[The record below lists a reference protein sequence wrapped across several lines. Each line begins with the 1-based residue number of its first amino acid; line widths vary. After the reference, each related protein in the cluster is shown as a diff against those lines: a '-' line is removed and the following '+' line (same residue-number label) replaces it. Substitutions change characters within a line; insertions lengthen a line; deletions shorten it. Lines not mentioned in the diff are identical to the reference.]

1 MCCGTNLFTHTVVL
15 RRMSALW
22 AYPWTLAEE
31 GLDEAWTTL
40 SCIGADTIN
49 LASHYH
55 SVRSMQPRFPDHL
68 FESQPGGC
76 YFTPAPDRFVGTP
89 IDPLPNEVPPFDDPL
104 ATVVESADAAGIDV
118 NGWVVLFHNS
128 RLGATHP
135 EYRFES
141 AYGDPQDHA
150 FCPSHPDVREYFAAV
165 VEAVVARGVNEV
177 HLETAGF
184 PMVFHGHGREF
195 GHDKRQVLTS
205 RTEEL
210 LLSQCFCDGCRAAAQ
225 SRGIDL
231 TDARR
236 AVRDL
241 LETSFAHPHRDAPG
255 LGSLVAE
262 RPIIRELFDFR
273 ASVVADLFER
283 LSDAAGGTPLNYYVM
298 DGGGLDS
305 DDVWPAGI
313 RLGDLSDHVDRVTA
327 LCYVRDPEV
336 ACARIDG
343 IASRFDGPVDA
354 GITLDHEIVRS
365 EAELRQLV
373 TAVEAAADGT
383 THAYH
388 YSLTT
393 DAQLSWLRS
402 AM

>member
-1 MCCGTNLFTHTVVL
+1 
-15 RRMSALW
+15 MSALW

-40 SCIGADTIN
+40 SGIGADTIN

-76 YFTPAPDRFVGTP
+76 YFNPTPDRFVETP
-89 IDPLPNEVPPFDDPL
+89 IDPLPNAVSPFDDPL
-104 ATVVESADAAGIDV
+104 AAIVESADAAGIDV

-150 FCPSHPDVREYFAAV
+150 LCPSHPEVHEYFARV
-165 VEAVVARGVNEV
+165 VEAVAARGVNEI

-184 PMVFHGHGREF
+184 PMVFHGHGQAF

-210 LLSQCFCDGCRAAAQ
+210 LLSQCFCDGCQVAARSQ
-225 SRGIDL
+225 EIDL
-231 TDARR
+231 ADARR
-236 AVRDL
+236 TVHAL
-241 LETSFAHPHRDAPG
+241 LETSFAHPHRDAPR

-262 RPIIRELFDFR
+262 RPALRKLFDFR

-283 LSDAAGGTPLNYYVM
+283 LSNAAGGTPLNYYVM

-313 RLGDLSDHVDRVTA
+313 RLGDLADHVDRVTA
-327 LCYVRDPEV
+327 LCYVRNPDD
-336 ACARIDG
+336 ARARIDG
-343 IASRFDGPVDA
+343 IARRFNGPVDA
-354 GITLDHEIVRS
+354 GITLDHDIVRS

-373 TAVEAAADGT
+373 AAVKAEADGT
-383 THAYH
+383 THAYN
-388 YSLTT
+388 YSLAT
-393 DAQLSWLRS
+393 DAQFSWLRS